1 MNYYWPSCPISSA
14 SSAAHCLHHCAN
26 CWPCD
31 HDALA
36 RKVTQECET
45 CIPVIPVS
53 LFFPSNVTDFLRK
66 VLSNFLAATH
76 CAPVWPHADKMVA
89 KDRHLCKYV
98 HCSIAWKIWTQC
110 PTVYTPQN
118 YRWQNRKV
126 WCLCRR
132 FLKVGLPRRNEE
144 CLSRREMDTKGGGGL
159 WVPPGRYNS
168 QIMLEW
174 SQGRGGPGHA
184 HPWIVGHEHVN
195 SSVQGSYIFASYWL
209 KKLVKI
215 IGKFQKLTIQ

>member
-1 MNYYWPSCPISSA
+1 MCHRLIKKKKKIRIREDLIGWIIFFLYNTAFPSWAWASFFIWRLPHRVNYYWPSCPISSA

-76 CAPVWPHADKMVA
+76 CAPFWPHADKMEG
-89 KDRHLCKYV
+89 
-98 HCSIAWKIWTQC
+98 
-110 PTVYTPQN
+110 
-118 YRWQNRKV
+118 RWHEK
-126 WCLCRR
+126 
-132 FLKVGLPRRNEE
+132 
-144 CLSRREMDTKGGGGL
+144 RRE
-159 WVPPGRYNS
+159 GRALDS
-168 QIMLEW
+168 QKTDIYVNMY
-174 SQGRGGPGHA
+174 
-184 HPWIVGHEHVN
+184 IVV
-195 SSVQGSYIFASYWL
+195 SL
-209 KKLVKI
+209 
-215 IGKFQKLTIQ
+215 GKFGHNAQQCTRHRIIDDRIEKYDAYVVVSSK